1 MIFCG
6 AGIVAAL
13 TAAGALASEPAFPTR
28 PIRIIVPQSAGASTD
43 MTARLL
49 AQGLN
54 EAFRQPVIVD
64 NRPGAGSVTGTDIV
78 AKSVPNGYTLL
89 VVASSITINP
99 GLRQSLPYDT
109 LRDLTGITQLSSFPN
124 MLVVH
129 PSMPVKTVK
138 DLIALAKAKPG
149 QLNWGSAGVGTG
161 VHLSGELFRYMT
173 GVDMVH
179 VPFKGGG
186 PGNIALI
193 AGQVQLAFVT
203 IVSILPHVRSGK
215 VRAIAVTS
223 ATRSSAAPEVPTI
236 AESGVPGFDHT
247 PWNGFIAPSKTP
259 RAVIARLNA
268 EAVKVVQSP
277 EVKKTLA
284 HEGADAV
291 GNTPEEFTAILKSE
305 TAKWTKVIKASGIHV
320 E

>member
-1 MIFCG
+1 
-6 AGIVAAL
+6 
-13 TAAGALASEPAFPTR
+13 
-28 PIRIIVPQSAGASTD
+28 
-43 MTARLL
+43 
-49 AQGLN
+49 
-54 EAFRQPVIVD
+54 
-64 NRPGAGSVTGTDIV
+64 
-78 AKSVPNGYTLL
+78 
-89 VVASSITINP
+89 
-99 GLRQSLPYDT
+99 
-109 LRDLTGITQLSSFPN
+109 
-124 MLVVH
+124 
-129 PSMPVKTVK
+129 VKTVK